1 MNALIVFTIGGGLL
15 VDYHW
20 LAYGQA
26 VTSAATWILCLALW
40 AQSDAR
46 RRPALAACLLIAT
59 TGEVILSLGWGL
71 YTYRLDNIPL
81 FVPPGHVLIFYLGT
95 QWVQRLPERGE
106 WWVAALAF
114 PVVMAFAWTGRDTS
128 GPILYALF
136 LLCLWIS
143 PSPRL
148 YGTMFVLSLALE
160 LWGTWIGNWTWS
172 QHVPGLGLTMLNPPV
187 ASGAFYC
194 VLDLLVVAAAMGF
207 ERRYGRV
214 PVSASEAPEA
224 ASPGLKASTDSTQ
237 DATLSACSSPR

>member
-1 MNALIVFTIGGGLL
+1 M
-15 VDYHW
+15 
-20 LAYGQA
+20 
-26 VTSAATWILCLALW
+26 TSAATWILCLAW
-40 AQSDAR
+40 GAQSDAR
-46 RRPALAACLLIAT
+46 GGRALAACLVIAT
-59 TGEVILSLGWGL
+59 PGDVIVSLGWGL
-71 YTYRLDNIPL
+71 YPTRLANIPPC
-81 FVPPGHVLIFYLGT
+81 VTPGHVMISYLGT

-106 WWVAALAF
+106 WWVAALAY

-214 PVSASEAPEA
+214 PVSASDAPEA

-237 DATLSACSSPR
+237 DATLSACASPR